1 MGKAKITI
9 IWQGQVLKFD
19 DIKTIEAIR
28 ISIIFETQDM
38 HRHTFSG
45 VLYHIESYYDDDESL
60 PNDAIQ

>member
-19 DIKTIEAIR
+19 DIKTIEAKH
-28 ISIIFETQDM
+28 SYVIFETQDM

-60 PNDAIQ
+60 PSDAIQ